1 MKLQRFEN
9 PEVFLKSVQKY
20 LIKNEAENNLPLGIL
35 NGLIAGEYSDW
46 KPYLAI
52 IERNGKVELISL
64 CTPSHPAIFSYHDPP
79 PADEILELCLEDLMD
94 FLGDMF
100 TGVSGNKNLAVRL
113 SDIWTK
119 KTRGRAEQHTAMRI
133 YKLEE
138 VIPPRDTVGSIRPI
152 EKKDRR
158 LMMDWFEGFYREA
171 GEESPDPARVRKQVD
186 LYLGGELKTRGLMIW
201 EKSGIPVS
209 MAGYV
214 GPTPNGIRIG
224 AVYTPP
230 EQRKKGYA
238 SAVTAGLSQQ
248 LLDMGFKFCFLFTDL
263 SNPTSN
269 HIYQQIGYKPVCD
282 VDRYDFKKS

>member
-1 MKLQRFEN
+1 MKLRRFDN
-9 PEVFLKSVQKY
+9 PRAFQEKVQDFLVE
-20 LIKNEAENNLPLGIL
+20 NEAENNLPLGIL
-35 NGLIAGEYSDW
+35 NNVISGEYQEVT
-46 KPYLAI
+46 PYLAYL
-52 IERNGKVELISL
+52 EVNGKPAIVMM
-64 CTPSHPAIFSYHDPP
+64 CTPPHQVLFSYQEPVLPDGLL
-79 PADEILELCLEDLMD
+79 DLVLMDLMD
-94 FLGDMF
+94 ALGDNF
-100 TGVSGNKNLAVRL
+100 VGITGSKKLINRIKE
-113 SDIWTK
+113 IWEV
-119 KTRGRAEQHTAMRI
+119 KTRRKAILHSALRI

-138 VIPPRDTVGSIRPI
+138 VLPVSGVAGVIRSA
-152 EKKDRR
+152 KKRDRR
-158 LMMDWFEGFYREA
+158 MLLDWYAGFYRDAMQETA
-171 GEESPDPARVRKQVD
+171 VTAKVQKQVEM
-186 LYLGGELKTRGLMIW
+186 YLQADPKFRGLMIW
-201 EKSGIPVS
+201 EKKGKPVS
-209 MAGYV
+209 MAGYA